1 MNWDELV
8 ESNPTLKK
16 AILEKNGSDVL
27 EALNSKEI
35 KRYLRV
41 LAIEN
46 PTSYRKAIA
55 DIKFMKSVA
64 SKSPGTKFRENLDN
78 LSEEEAL
85 SLIKSSGTTKINWA
99 NPASWQRRIN
109 ESWFA
114 RPFVNETPYE
124 GVWQA
129 TRSTGE

>member
-1 MNWDELV
+1 MSSITGKEVEATDSNWRYRETGTSQRIMNWDELV

-46 PTSYRKAIA
+46 PTSYRKATA
-55 DIKFMKSVA
+55 DIKFIKSVA
-64 SKSPGTKFRENLDN
+64 TKSPTSKFRDTLDS
-78 LSEEEAL
+78 LS
-85 SLIKSSGTTKINWA
+85 
-99 NPASWQRRIN
+99 
-109 ESWFA
+109 
-114 RPFVNETPYE
+114 
-124 GVWQA
+124 
-129 TRSTGE
+129 